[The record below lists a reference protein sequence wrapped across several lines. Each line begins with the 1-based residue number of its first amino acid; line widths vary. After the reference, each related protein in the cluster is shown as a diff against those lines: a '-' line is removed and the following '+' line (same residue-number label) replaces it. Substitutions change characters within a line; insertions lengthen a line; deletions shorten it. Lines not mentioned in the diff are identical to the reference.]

1 MPIARMRNRIQTW
14 RRMVSKRLWTWRHG
28 RVQSSRAVFILGAQR
43 SGTSMLA
50 NSLGESPEFEVYGEK
65 SIAFEDN
72 ILKDADTVRRLLQH
86 SSHPFVVFKPL
97 TDSHRAA
104 ALLSIKH
111 GSKAIWMY
119 RRPEDRAS
127 SAVEKFGD
135 TNLRFLQEL
144 GCQGPTDRWE
154 ARGITRET
162 LTIVRRLN
170 PDSMNAHTAAATF
183 WYLRNQLFFDQNL
196 DRNRDVLLLRYEE
209 LVTAPEVAMRILC
222 SFIGCQFHPRMIVN
236 IHQRSVGRSD
246 VHLPQEV
253 AEACRTMLDRLDKCF
268 DEQRTHWLTG

>member
-1 MPIARMRNRIQTW
+1 
-14 RRMVSKRLWTWRHG
+14 
-28 RVQSSRAVFILGAQR
+28 
-43 SGTSMLA
+43 MLA

-104 ALLSIKH
+104 ALLSIKG

-144 GCQGPTDRWE
+144 GRKGPTDRWE
-154 ARGITRET
+154 ARGVTPKT

-183 WYLRNQLFFDQNL
+183 WFLRNQLFFDQNL
-196 DRNRDVLLLRYEE
+196 NRNRDVLLLGYEE
-209 LVTAPEVAMRILC
+209 LVTAPEATMKVLC
-222 SFIGCQFHPRMIVN
+222 SFIGCRFHPRMIAN
-236 IHQRSVGRSD
+236 IHQGSVGRSE
-246 VHLPQEV
+246 VQLPHEV
-253 AEACRTMLDRLDKCF
+253 AETCRTMLDRLNKCS
-268 DEQRTHWLTG
+268 DEQRAHRLAG